1 MKDAAVIMRFMFKR
15 ETVNGNPSKLVVLH
29 YDQPGTEGMI
39 LFRQYV
45 LLTTERK
52 SMKDENFVLVKKFSS
67 GGQDRFLY
75 QREFPIRFVTLAIF
89 AHFFKGNE
97 KTPMGFEMVHEN

>member
-15 ETVNGNPSKLVVLH
+15 DTVNGNPSKLVVLH

-45 LLTTERK
+45 LL
-52 SMKDENFVLVKKFSS
+52 KK
-67 GGQDRFLY
+67 
-75 QREFPIRFVTLAIF
+75 
-89 AHFFKGNE
+89 
-97 KTPMGFEMVHEN
+97 

>member
-15 ETVNGNPSKLVVLH
+15 DTVNGNPSKLVVLH

-45 LLTTERK
+45 LLKKNDRG
-52 SMKDENFVLVKKFSS
+52 MVDQNFVLVKKFSS
-67 GGQDRFLY
+67 GGQDRFLF
-75 QREFPIRFVTLAIF
+75 QREFPIRFGTLAIF
-89 AHFFKGNE
+89 AHFFTGKG
-97 KTPMGFEMVHEN
+97 KTPIEIGVVNQN